1 MLFAF
6 PGVVW
11 DFSWPETRS
20 IFINA
25 PRPLAEQG
33 AFSLARVHS
42 CYGSSTWFI
51 TSFRYSVLW
60 LVLLS
65 VYICLGLRDTPTSP
79 FVSVSLFPLHVQF
92 LLYTGCHCVPGS
104 VNGCCYFTVNCSF
117 WHYNVFF
124 FFFLIYA
131 IYGSE
136 IKTKS
141 PAFLHSYLSV
151 YLFYISLLFTFVN
164 LFLLGILRLKYHGRF
179 CFASQSGNLFSF
191 YKLVKCI
198 AFIDITNEFGFS
210 SVYCTSHTRHMHVI
224 ITHILTAT
232 SLCVRFT
239 TWSALFSLFLDMFWK
254 LGRFVFLF

>member
-1 MLFAF
+1 MLPVPLQNKVHSLL
-6 PGVVW
+6 PGFTVATEVLPGLSHHFGILYCDW
-11 DFSWPETRS
+11 FYSPSTSAWGWETRQ
-20 IFINA
+20 
-25 PRPLAEQG
+25 RLL
-33 AFSLARVHS
+33 SLVSLCSLCMCSFCFTQVATVFLGPWMDVVTSRWTAAS
-42 CYGSSTWFI
+42 GII
-51 TSFRYSVLW
+51 TS
-60 LVLLS
+60 
-65 VYICLGLRDTPTSP
+65 
-79 FVSVSLFPLHVQF
+79 
-92 LLYTGCHCVPGS
+92 
-104 VNGCCYFTVNCSF
+104 
-117 WHYNVFF
+117 F